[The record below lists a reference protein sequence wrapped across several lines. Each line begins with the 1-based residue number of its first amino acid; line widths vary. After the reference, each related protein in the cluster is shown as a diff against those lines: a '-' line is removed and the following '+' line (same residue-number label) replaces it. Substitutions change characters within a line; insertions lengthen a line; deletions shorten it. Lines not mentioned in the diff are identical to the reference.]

1 MDSTNSQYV
10 QTTQTSSTPV
20 EARSRYFFLKRSLDT
35 IIASIL
41 LIILAPLLL
50 IIAILIR
57 LDSRGP
63 ALFKQKRVGAK
74 RWIENGEEN
83 WQIEEFTMY
92 KFRTMVDRADSKL
105 HQEYLRAFIEND
117 EAAMAALQGEETEVR
132 KLVHDPRI
140 TRVGNWL
147 RRTSLDELPQLWNV
161 IRGEMS
167 LVGPRPAIAYEVEM
181 YKPWHYQRFATLPGV
196 TGLWQTAARSSA
208 SFDEMIQ
215 LDIDYIERQS
225 LWFDINIIVRTPIV
239 LLTGKGAM

>member
-1 MDSTNSQYV
+1 MFKQQRVGSKRYV
-10 QTTQTSSTPV
+10 Q
-20 EARSRYFFLKRSLDT
+20 D
-35 IIASIL
+35 
-41 LIILAPLLL
+41 
-50 IIAILIR
+50 
-57 LDSRGP
+57 
-63 ALFKQKRVGAK
+63 GA
-74 RWIENGEEN
+74 ES
-83 WQIEEFTMY
+83 WQIQEFTMY

-117 EAAMAALQGEETEVR
+117 EAAMAALQGEQTDVR
-132 KLVHDPRI
+132 KLVRDPRI

-167 LVGPRPAIAYEVEM
+167 LVGPRPAIAYEVEL

-208 SFDEMIQ
+208 SFDEMVQ
-215 LDIDYIERQS
+215 LDINYIERQS